1 MCAGSVLVPIQLI
14 LSADFPSFFE
24 VTNNKRCTKFDPN
37 TRSDNFSIDTSIWAR
52 KFNCFWRVFGDFLFF
67 CPKLALFFWGYEKT
81 SSSYHVQSLRR
92 TGAKSRAKR
101 ACTVMDGAPRASVRP
116 SLSDAPAKLYA
127 VSELACERG
136 MGRRKAVERKQL
148 HKWCPIAEQIG
159 HHLPSP
165 AFFRVLKGNKSNF
178 LPLIFWREKFRLK
191 NLLIFGSKIHVWDD
205 FETKIGNLNLEDFQV
220 VRWRFNAFLGWK
232 WVIFRKYDFYDI
244 SGVHLDKK

>member
-1 MCAGSVLVPIQLI
+1 MFLDQKVNFQPVFC
-14 LSADFPSFFE
+14 SF
-24 VTNNKRCTKFDPN
+24 
-37 TRSDNFSIDTSIWAR
+37 
-52 KFNCFWRVFGDFLFF
+52 
-67 CPKLALFFWGYEKT
+67 LALFGIFSL
-81 SSSYHVQSLRR
+81 SSFHVQSLRR

-116 SLSDAPAKLYA
+116 SVSDAPAKLYA

-178 LPLIFWREKFRLK
+178 LPLIFWREKFRFK
-191 NLLIFGSKIHVWDD
+191 SCWFFSVKFMFGMILSENSGIWIWRNFRSLDGVLMHFWAENESF
-205 FETKIGNLNLEDFQV
+205 FE
-220 VRWRFNAFLGWK
+220 
-232 WVIFRKYDFYDI
+232 KYDFSDI
-244 SGVHLDKK
+244 SGVHIV

>member
-1 MCAGSVLVPIQLI
+1 MRDLVGTVNN
-14 LSADFPSFFE
+14 E
-24 VTNNKRCTKFDPN
+24 VWK
-37 TRSDNFSIDTSIWAR
+37 
-52 KFNCFWRVFGDFLFF
+52 LFF
-67 CPKLALFFWGYEKT
+67 YRCDYGLDLVTYTYVLKVLMFLDQKVNFQPVFCSFLALFGIFSL
-81 SSSYHVQSLRR
+81 SSFHVQSLRR

-178 LPLIFWREKFRLK
+178 LPLIFWREKFRFKTCWFWGLK
-191 NLLIFGSKIHVWDD
+191 FMFGMILSENSGIW
-205 FETKIGNLNLEDFQV
+205 I
-220 VRWRFNAFLGWK
+220 WRN
-232 WVIFRKYDFYDI
+232 FRSLD
-244 SGVHLDKK
+244 GVLMHFWAENG

>member
-1 MCAGSVLVPIQLI
+1 MLINYTNLWLISGILNTVRDLVGTVNN
-14 LSADFPSFFE
+14 E
-24 VTNNKRCTKFDPN
+24 VWK
-37 TRSDNFSIDTSIWAR
+37 
-52 KFNCFWRVFGDFLFF
+52 LFF
-67 CPKLALFFWGYEKT
+67 YRCDYGLDLVTYTYVLKVLMFLDQKVNFQPVFCSFLALFGIFSL
-81 SSSYHVQSLRR
+81 SSFHVQSLRR

-116 SLSDAPAKLYA
+116 SVSDAPAKLYA

-178 LPLIFWREKFRLK
+178 FALIFLAGKILVQI
-191 NLLIFGSKIHVWDD
+191 NTIF
-205 FETKIGNLNLEDFQV
+205 L
-220 VRWRFNAFLGWK
+220 A
-232 WVIFRKYDFYDI
+232 
-244 SGVHLDKK
+244 

>member
-1 MCAGSVLVPIQLI
+1 MLINFTNLWLISGILNTVRDLV
-14 LSADFPSFFE
+14 STVNNE
-24 VTNNKRCTKFDPN
+24 VWK
-37 TRSDNFSIDTSIWAR
+37 
-52 KFNCFWRVFGDFLFF
+52 LFF
-67 CPKLALFFWGYEKT
+67 YRCDYGLDLVTYTYVLKVLMFLDQKVNFQPVFCSFLALFGIFSL
-81 SSSYHVQSLRR
+81 SSFHVQSLRR

-178 LPLIFWREKFRLK
+178 LPLIFWREKFRFK
-191 NLLIFGSKIHVWDD
+191 SCWFFSVKFMFGMILSENSGIW
-205 FETKIGNLNLEDFQV
+205 I
-220 VRWRFNAFLGWK
+220 WRNFRSLDGVLMHF
-232 WVIFRKYDFYDI
+232 WVENE
-244 SGVHLDKK
+244 

>member
-1 MCAGSVLVPIQLI
+1 MVSTVNN
-14 LSADFPSFFE
+14 E
-24 VTNNKRCTKFDPN
+24 VWK
-37 TRSDNFSIDTSIWAR
+37 
-52 KFNCFWRVFGDFLFF
+52 LFF
-67 CPKLALFFWGYEKT
+67 YRCDYGLDLVTYTYVLKVLMFLDQKVNFQPVFCSFLALFGIFSL
-81 SSSYHVQSLRR
+81 SSFHVQSLRR

-178 LPLIFWREKFRLK
+178 LPLIFWREKFRFK

-205 FETKIGNLNLEDFQV
+205 FEWKFGNLNLEEFQV
-220 VRWRFNAFLGWK
+220 VRWRFDAFLGWK
-232 WVIFRKYDFYDI
+232 WVIFSKVRFFWYFR
-244 SGVHLDKK
+244 STFR

>member
-1 MCAGSVLVPIQLI
+1 MRDLV
-14 LSADFPSFFE
+14 STVNNE
-24 VTNNKRCTKFDPN
+24 VWK
-37 TRSDNFSIDTSIWAR
+37 
-52 KFNCFWRVFGDFLFF
+52 LFF
-67 CPKLALFFWGYEKT
+67 YRCDYGLDLVTYTYVLKVLMFLDQKVNFQPVFCSFLALFGIFSL
-81 SSSYHVQSLRR
+81 SSFHVQSLRR

-178 LPLIFWREKFRLK
+178 LPLIFWREKFRFKSCWFFSVKFMFGMILSE
-191 NLLIFGSKIHVWDD
+191 NSGIWIWRNFRSLDGVLMHFWVENELLLESTIFQI
-205 FETKIGNLNLEDFQV
+205 L
-220 VRWRFNAFLGWK
+220 
-232 WVIFRKYDFYDI
+232 
-244 SGVHLDKK
+244 